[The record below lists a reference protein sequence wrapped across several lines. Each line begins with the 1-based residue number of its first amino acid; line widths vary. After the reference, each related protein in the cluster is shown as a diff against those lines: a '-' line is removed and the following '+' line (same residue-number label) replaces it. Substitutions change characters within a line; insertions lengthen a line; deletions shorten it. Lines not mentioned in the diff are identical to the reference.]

1 LFFARDR
8 AAASSEWLAEFRN
21 DIAAFVPRELVQ
33 ACVDDG
39 EVERPYDRKHRYV
52 AFVDPS
58 GGSSDSMTLAIGHRE
73 KEITV
78 VAVVREIVA
87 PFDPE
92 SATEEFAGTL
102 KGYNI
107 TRVTGDRYAGEW
119 VRQSFEKRSITYTA
133 SELPKSGLY
142 VDFLPKLN
150 SKTLRLVDNARLVKS
165 NLFPRGAHVAGR

>member
-1 LFFARDR
+1 
-8 AAASSEWLAEFRN
+8 
-21 DIAAFVPRELVQ
+21 
-33 ACVDDG
+33 
-39 EVERPYDRKHRYV
+39 
-52 AFVDPS
+52 
-58 GGSSDSMTLAIGHRE
+58 MTLAIGHRE
-73 KEITV
+73 KEITIV
-78 VAVVREIVA
+78 DLVREIVA

-107 TRVTGDRYAGEW
+107 TRVIGDRYAGEW

-150 SKTLRLVDNARLVKS
+150 SKTIRLVNNARLVNQIAALERRTS
-165 NLFPRGAHVAGR
+165 RGGKDSIDHPPQGHDDLANVVAGVAHVAINRHSASSEPLRI

>member
-1 LFFARDR
+1 
-8 AAASSEWLAEFRN
+8 
-21 DIAAFVPRELVQ
+21 
-33 ACVDDG
+33 
-39 EVERPYDRKHRYV
+39 
-52 AFVDPS
+52 
-58 GGSSDSMTLAIGHRE
+58 MTLAIGHRE
-73 KEITV
+73 KEITIV
-78 VAVVREIVA
+78 DLVREIVA

-107 TRVTGDRYAGEW
+107 TRVIGDRYAGEW

-150 SKTLRLVDNARLVKS
+150 SKTIRLVNNARLVNQIAALERRTS
-165 NLFPRGAHVAGR
+165 RGVKTQSTIRRKATTI